1 MNMEEPSDRENR
13 VLWATPT
20 LHALEAISYASKVL
34 EYDISSYKWMKKK
47 MDLVYIGTHS
57 NVYCSRLPGLKIN
70 KFESRSP
77 SGT

>member
-1 MNMEEPSDRENR
+1 MNRQEPWDRENR

-20 LHALEAISYASKVL
+20 LHAPEAISYASKVL
-34 EYDISSYKWMKKK
+34 EYDISSYKWMKKIR
-47 MDLVYIGTHS
+47 DLVYIGTHS
-57 NVYCSRLPGLKIN
+57 NVYCSRRPGLKIN

>member
-1 MNMEEPSDRENR
+1 MNMQEPWDRENR

-20 LHALEAISYASKVL
+20 LHAPEAISYASKVL
-34 EYDISSYKWMKKK
+34 EYDISSYKWMKKI

-57 NVYCSRLPGLKIN
+57 NVYCSRRPGLKIN

>member
-1 MNMEEPSDRENR
+1 MNMVEPSDR
-13 VLWATPT
+13 VLRATPT
-20 LHALEAISYASKVL
+20 LQALEAIYYASKVL
-34 EYDISSYKWMKKK
+34 EYDISSYKWMKEKI
-47 MDLVYIGTHS
+47 DLVYIGTHS